1 MNRLGTAAGAVLAL
15 VALSAT
21 GACTNSGEPP
31 STAPMSTTVTTST
44 APTSTSVT
52 TSTAPTSTVP
62 PSTTSGE
69 VPDTVLAATRAAV
82 HSVRGLDCRKAQVG
96 TTFLI
101 APDLLVTS
109 AHVVAGIEV
118 PILSVGAGEVSS
130 RVVAFDPV
138 SDLAILRTAE
148 ELGEPLAM
156 GEATAGTAVA
166 LVAYD
171 GDGMPVERHL
181 TVRQAIRA
189 TGEDIYGEPGSGR
202 DALLLDGSVAYGN
215 SGGPIVDGSGTVV
228 GVVFANTRG
237 GEGTSFAVQVGEV
250 HVLLAEV
257 GSSPVPPTECR

>member
-1 MNRLGTAAGAVLAL
+1 M
-15 VALSAT
+15 
-21 GACTNSGEPP
+21 
-31 STAPMSTTVTTST
+31 
-44 APTSTSVT
+44 
-52 TSTAPTSTVP
+52 
-62 PSTTSGE
+62 
-69 VPDTVLAATRAAV
+69 
-82 HSVRGLDCRKAQVG
+82 G

-118 PILSVGAGEVSS
+118 PILSVGTGEVSS

-138 SDLAILRTAE
+138 ADLAILRTAE

-202 DALLLDGSVAYGN
+202 DALLLDGSVEYGN
-215 SGGPIVDGSGTVV
+215 SGGPIVDGTGTVV

-237 GEGTSFAVQVGEV
+237 GAGTSFAVQVGEV
-250 HVLLAEV
+250 RALLDEV
-257 GSSPVPPTECR
+257 GGSPVPPTDCR

>member
-21 GACTNSGEPP
+21 GACTNSEEPP
-31 STAPMSTTVTTST
+31 STTPTSTSVTTST
-44 APTSTSVT
+44 TPTSTSVT

-62 PSTTSGE
+62 PSKTSDE
-69 VPDTVLAATRAAV
+69 VPETVLAATRAAV

-148 ELGEPLAM
+148 ELGEPLVM
-156 GEATAGTAVA
+156 GEATVGTAVA

>member
-15 VALSAT
+15 VALLAT

-31 STAPMSTTVTTST
+31 ST

-62 PSTTSGE
+62 PSKTSDE
-69 VPDTVLAATRAAV
+69 VPETVLAVTRAAV

-156 GEATAGTAVA
+156 GEATVGTAVA
-166 LVAYD
+166 
-171 GDGMPVERHL
+171 RHL

>member
-1 MNRLGTAAGAVLAL
+1 M
-15 VALSAT
+15 
-21 GACTNSGEPP
+21 
-31 STAPMSTTVTTST
+31 
-44 APTSTSVT
+44 
-52 TSTAPTSTVP
+52 
-62 PSTTSGE
+62 
-69 VPDTVLAATRAAV
+69 
-82 HSVRGLDCRKAQVG
+82 G

-118 PILSVGAGEVSS
+118 PILSVGTGEVSS

-215 SGGPIVDGSGTVV
+215 SGGPIIDGSGTVV

>member
-31 STAPMSTTVTTST
+31 STAPTSTTVTTST
-44 APTSTSVT
+44 AP
-52 TSTAPTSTVP
+52 ASTVP

-118 PILSVGAGEVSS
+118 PILSVGTGEVSS

-138 SDLAILRTAE
+138 S
-148 ELGEPLAM
+148 
-156 GEATAGTAVA
+156 ATAGTAVA

-171 GDGMPVERHL
+171 GEGMPVERHL

-257 GSSPVPPTECR
+257 GNSPVPPTECR

>member
-21 GACTNSGEPP
+21 GACTNSEEPP
-31 STAPMSTTVTTST
+31 STTPTSTSVTTST

-118 PILSVGAGEVSS
+118 RS
-130 RVVAFDPV
+130 
-138 SDLAILRTAE
+138 
-148 ELGEPLAM
+148 
-156 GEATAGTAVA
+156 
-166 LVAYD
+166 
-171 GDGMPVERHL
+171 
-181 TVRQAIRA
+181 
-189 TGEDIYGEPGSGR
+189 
-202 DALLLDGSVAYGN
+202 
-215 SGGPIVDGSGTVV
+215 
-228 GVVFANTRG
+228 
-237 GEGTSFAVQVGEV
+237 
-250 HVLLAEV
+250 
-257 GSSPVPPTECR
+257 